1 MSTNWLYLL
10 AQAEQG
16 AAQAPPP
23 AWLTMLIMFGPI
35 VVLFYLL
42 ILRPERKRQQ
52 ERRRMLESLRKN
64 ARVVTVGGIKG
75 VVTRVRDDED
85 EVEIR
90 VDENTG
96 TKLRVTKA
104 SIAWVETPKEE
115 RKQRE
120 QHEQKATGK
129 RS

>member
-1 MSTNWLYLL
+1 MAMLVDWLTNV
-10 AQAEQG
+10 AQANQG
-16 AAQAPPP
+16 AEGAPPP

-64 ARVVTVGGIKG
+64 VRVVTVGGIKG
-75 VVTRVRDDED
+75 VVTRVKEEED

-96 TKLRVTKA
+96 TKLRVTKS
-104 SIAWVETPKEE
+104 SIAWVETPKDETKE
-115 RKQRE
+115 PEKKDS
-120 QHEQKATGK
+120 KAGK
-129 RS
+129 R